1 MDEKMFKNDA
11 KQIVDIMFDTKLLK
25 EDVTRDGMN
34 AFEDLIQFLL
44 QSKLDSYQKI
54 DNFLKS
60 SNKQEIKNYE
70 IGN

>member
-34 AFEDLIQFLL
+34 GFEDLIQFLL
-44 QSKLDSYQKI
+44 QSKFESYQKI
-54 DNFLKS
+54 NDFMGK
-60 SNKQEIKNYE
+60 NKQLISKYE
-70 IGN
+70 AGN